1 MKAYLYAKTDPSWL
15 PTLHMGYDIV
25 SAPTGERHAR
35 LAQRGQKR
43 KIADAVSSLLT
54 LGTTDTP
61 SDHCPVDQQNRSQ
74 SQSPISEAVVT
85 VNENMAAKASDA
97 VVQTVLSC
105 DDIAGIEADNRARLL
120 QPGPTTSVYDRE
132 WYVNDPEKV
141 HFYTSVPSLA
151 VLHFVYDTIKCHL
164 SEAMKLSR
172 YQQLLVCLVKLRMN
186 YLFRDIAYQ
195 LNVSVG
201 TVQRVFHYA
210 LNALYVE
217 LDFLIQWPSREN
229 LRKSMPMSFCK
240 EFGNKV
246 VVVIDCFELFT
257 EKPSGAMNTVLTYS
271 NYKHHQTV
279 KYLIGIAPQGPVT
292 FISRGWGGG
301 GRTFDKHR
309 SEVWHPVTV
318 TTW

>member
-1 MKAYLYAKTDPSWL
+1 M
-15 PTLHMGYDIV
+15 

-35 LAQRGQKR
+35 SAQRGQKR

-54 LGTTDTP
+54 LGTTDTLP
-61 SDHCPVDQQNRSQ
+61 DDCPVDLEQQNRSR

-85 VNENMAAKASDA
+85 ENMAAKASDA

-105 DDIAGIEADNRARLL
+105 DDIASIEADNRARLL
-120 QPGPTTSVYDRE
+120 QAGPTTCSVYDRE
-132 WYVNDPEKV
+132 WYANDPETV
-141 HFYTSVPSLA
+141 PFYTSVPSLA
-151 VLHFVYDTIKCHL
+151 VLDIVYDRIKFHM
-164 SEAMKLSR
+164 SESMILSR
-172 YQQLLVCLVKLRMN
+172 YQQLLVCLLKLRMN
-186 YLFRDIAYQ
+186 YLFRDITYQ

-201 TVQRVFHYA
+201 TVQRVFHYT

-217 LDFLIQWPSREN
+217 LDFLIQLPSRDN
-229 LRKSMPMSFCK
+229 LRKSMPMCFRK

-246 VVVIDCFELFT
+246 VVIIDCFELFT

-292 FISRGWGGG
+292 FISKGWGVALLIN
-301 GRTFDKHR
+301 TLFR
-309 SEVWHPVTV
+309 SLASCQTYYLATSLWQRMSLSTKPS
-318 TTW
+318 W